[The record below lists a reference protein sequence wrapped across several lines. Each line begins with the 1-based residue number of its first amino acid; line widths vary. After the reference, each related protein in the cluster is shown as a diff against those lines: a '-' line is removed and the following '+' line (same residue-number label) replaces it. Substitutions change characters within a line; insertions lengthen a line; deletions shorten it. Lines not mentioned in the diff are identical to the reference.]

1 MKEINEKLIEKI
13 SEAVGIIYD
22 PYGLK
27 KGQREF
33 TKVLYEKTANRDD
46 LSLEEQ
52 MALIQEYK
60 FLLSKNKNRGTIV
73 KKAYEHLKDTAEPN
87 AVDNSWIFNF
97 WDKAGTISDDTLQD
111 IWGKILANQVNE
123 PNSISKRLLHNLSL
137 MSKQDAENFSNLAR
151 FCFDDYKDDIAHPLI
166 FIKDHSKTYA
176 NSRITTNMLK
186 ELELFSLI
194 ETNYETGFAFEKKK
208 ILRYQNQIVE
218 IEKDRIEAGN
228 VRLTEDGQRLYR
240 IIGKKERND
249 IFDYTIE
256 RLQYNNCDV
265 KITRNK
271 SKHTSGLF

>member
-60 FLLSKNKNRGTIV
+60 FLLSKNKNRSTIL
-73 KKAYEHLKDTAEPN
+73 KKAYKHLKDDAEPN
-87 AVDNSWIFNF
+87 EADNSWIFNF
-97 WDKAGTISDDTLQD
+97 WDKSGTISDEMLQD
-111 IWGKILANQVNE
+111 IWGKVLANEVNE
-123 PNSISKRLLHNLSL
+123 PHSISKRLLHNLSL
-137 MSKQDAENFSNLAR
+137 MSKHDADNFSNLAR

-208 ILRYQNQIVE
+208 VFTYQNRI
-218 IEKDRIEAGN
+218 IEVKKDRIEAGN
-228 VRLTEDGQRLYR
+228 VRLTEDGQRLYK
-240 IIGKKERND
+240 IIGKRERSE
-249 IFDYTIE
+249 IFEYTIE
-256 RLQYNNCDV
+256 RLQYRDCNV
-265 KITRNK
+265 KITK
-271 SKHTSGLF
+271 DETKFGGTLF

>member
-33 TKVLYEKTANRDD
+33 TKVLFEKTANRDD

-60 FLLSKNKNRGTIV
+60 FLLSKNKNRGAIV
-73 KKAYEHLKDTAEPN
+73 KKAYKHLKDTAEPN
-87 AVDNSWIFNF
+87 DVDNSWIFNF
-97 WDKAGTISDDTLQD
+97 WDKSGTVSDEALQD
-111 IWGKILANQVNE
+111 IWGKILANQVND

-137 MSKQDAENFSNLAR
+137 MSKQDADNFSNLAR

-176 NSRITTNMLK
+176 NSRITTDMLK

-208 ILRYQNQIVE
+208 VFTYQNRI
-218 IEKDRIEAGN
+218 IEVKKDRIEAGN
-228 VRLTEDGQRLYR
+228 VKLTEDGQRLYK
-240 IIGKKERND
+240 IIGKRERSE
-249 IFDYTIE
+249 IFEYTIE
-256 RLQYNNCDV
+256 RLQYRDCSI
-265 KITRNK
+265 KITK
-271 SKHTSGLF
+271 DETKFGGTLF